1 MEKIDVNNGKKLV
14 GLYCRVSTN
23 QQNLGLESQAR
34 ALFEYCRMNNITN
47 YELFSDEG
55 ISGTKSSRPSLDRL
69 MALVKTGQIESVI
82 VFSFSRFAR
91 SVTHLLQ
98 GLEIMKTANC
108 NFVSLSE
115 KLDLN
120 SSLGRAVFV
129 IIGAIAQLERDLISE
144 RVKNG
149 LANARAKGKLIG
161 RAKKRDSSLIR
172 KLLQAG
178 MSFRNIA
185 RVANCSHGSVSAE
198 KKSMQKEF
206 EDRIRQEALVD
217 QEVKEIQEQQ
227 SQIPD
232 IDQLMKNSTSQPI

>member
-1 MEKIDVNNGKKLV
+1 MN
-14 GLYCRVSTN
+14 
-23 QQNLGLESQAR
+23 QNLSL
-34 ALFEYCRMNNITN
+34 EYCSQCRKN
-47 YELFSDEG
+47 
-55 ISGTKSSRPSLDRL
+55 
-69 MALVKTGQIESVI
+69 A
-82 VFSFSRFAR
+82 
-91 SVTHLLQ
+91 
-98 GLEIMKTANC
+98 EIRK
-108 NFVSLSE
+108 LSP
-115 KLDLN
+115 DIWI
-120 SSLGRAVFV
+120 

-161 RAKKRDSSLIR
+161 RAKKRDSTLIR

-206 EDRIRQEALVD
+206 EDRIRQEALVTL
-217 QEVKEIQEQQ
+217 EEKEIQEQQ

-232 IDQLMKNSTSQPI
+232 IAQLLKNSTTQPI